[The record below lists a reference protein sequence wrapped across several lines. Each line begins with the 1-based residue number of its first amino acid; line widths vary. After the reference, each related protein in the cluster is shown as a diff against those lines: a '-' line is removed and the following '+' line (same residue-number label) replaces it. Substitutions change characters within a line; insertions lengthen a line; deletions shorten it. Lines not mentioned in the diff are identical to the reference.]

1 MSQKFIVK
9 VAVEHIVYR
18 LDKLYDY
25 ILPKELAGGVALGC
39 RVLVPFGVGNK
50 KRQGIV
56 LQTEAMPNE
65 ADVAEIKLKEVFA
78 VLDKAPL
85 LSAEMLVLAQF
96 MKQKYFCT
104 IFDAAKLMI
113 PTGMSFKLHEKFK
126 LCERF
131 GEAQVSDCTALEGDL
146 VSCLK
151 NTSGWVTKEA
161 LLARFG
167 ADVLNCLKSLEK
179 MGVIQ
184 KKEVKKRALA
194 DATVKMVRLKAEV
207 LQCDLKLTPKQK
219 MVFDVLKQRFDGISL
234 KEILYLTG
242 VGTAVVDNLVKKTI
256 AEYFEDKIYRD
267 PYKNVN
273 FSSVSRDM
281 TLTGDQA
288 AAYESIYK
296 LYKARE
302 YKVSLLYG
310 ITGSG
315 KTSVFMRLIKDVI
328 ADGENVIV
336 MVPEIALTAQ
346 MVAVFKDKFRDKVA
360 VFHSGLSASER
371 MDEYRRVKDGL
382 VSVVVGTR
390 SAVFAPFE
398 RVGLIIMDEE
408 QESSYKSEATPR
420 FHAREIGKFRCCYHK
435 CLLLLSSATPSV
447 ESFFFAEQNIYNI
460 NILKKRYSGANLPVV
475 SVMDMNKERESGNCS
490 SFSGQLLD
498 RLEATLNDGKQ
509 SILLLNRR
517 GYNTLVTCR
526 SCMQVVTCPN
536 CSIALTFHSA
546 NQKLMCHCCGF
557 SMDITG
563 ECPNCHEHDL
573 KYIGFGTQKA
583 EEELQKSLPDVRILR
598 MDSDTTMTKFAYEK
612 KLNAFAN
619 GSYDVMLGTQMIAKG
634 LDFPNVTL
642 VGVLSADQSLYGAD
656 FRSYERAFSLLTQV
670 IGRAG
675 RANASG
681 CAVIQTFT
689 PENPIIKLAAE
700 QDYDS
705 FYKDEIV
712 LRRAMLYPPFA
723 KLCVIGFVGEREARV
738 ADAAFFFFE
747 ILKKLIKSDYSGLAV
762 RILGP
767 SPARIFKAN
776 NKFRYKIIVKFKDEK
791 TFERLVNDALFK
803 LDECKKNSG
812 ISTFVDVNPESI
824 L

>member
-25 ILPKELAGGVALGC
+25 ILPKELAGGVVLGC

-56 LQTEAMPNE
+56 LQTEIAPDKVDE
-65 ADVAEIKLKEVFA
+65 AEIKLKEVFA
-78 VLDKAPL
+78 VLDEAPL
-85 LSAEMLVLAQF
+85 LSAEMLALAQF

-104 IFDAAKLMI
+104 IFDAIKLMI
-113 PTGMSFKLHEKFK
+113 PAGMSFKLHEKFK
-126 LCERF
+126 LCEGF
-131 GEAQVSDCTALEGDL
+131 DETQVRDGTVLEGEL
-146 VSCLK
+146 LFYLK
-151 NTSGWVTKEA
+151 KTAGWVNKET

-167 ADVLNCLKSLEK
+167 TEVLDCLKGLENT
-179 MGVIQ
+179 GVIQ
-184 KKEVKKRALA
+184 KKEAKKRVVA
-194 DATVKMVRLKAEV
+194 DATVKMVRIRAEV

-219 MVFDVLKQRFDGISL
+219 IVFDGLKQSLDGISL

-242 VGTAVVDNLVKKTI
+242 VGTAVIDNLVKKNI

-273 FSSVSRDM
+273 FSSFSRDL
-281 TLTGDQA
+281 TLTEDQA

-310 ITGSG
+310 VTGSG
-315 KTSVFMRLIKDVI
+315 KTLVFMRLIEDAI
-328 ADGENVIV
+328 ADEKNVIV

-346 MVAVFKDKFRDKVA
+346 MVAIFKDKFRDKVA

-398 RVGLIIMDEE
+398 SIGLIIMDEE

-420 FHAREIGKFRCCYHK
+420 FHAREIAKFRCCYNK
-435 CLLLLSSATPSV
+435 SLLLLSSATPSI
-447 ESFFFAEQNIYNI
+447 ESFFFADQNIYNI
-460 NILKKRYSGANLPVV
+460 NVLKKRYSGAKLPVV
-475 SVMDMNKERESGNCS
+475 SVVDMNKERESGNSS

-498 RLEATLNDGKQ
+498 RLEKTLNDGKQ

-526 SCMQVVTCPN
+526 NCMQVVMCPN
-536 CSIALTFHSA
+536 CSIALTFHSV
-546 NQKLMCHCCGF
+546 NQKLMCHYCGF
-557 SMDITG
+557 SMEITG

-583 EEELQKSLPDVRILR
+583 EEELKKSLPDVKILR
-598 MDSDTTMTKFAYEK
+598 MDSDTTMTKLAYEK
-612 KLNAFAN
+612 KLTAFAN

-642 VGVLSADQSLYGAD
+642 VGVLSADQALYSAD

-675 RANASG
+675 RANDSG

-689 PENPIIKLAAE
+689 PENPIIKLAAD

-723 KLCVIGFVGEREARV
+723 KLCVIGFVGEKEAKV
-738 ADAAFFFFE
+738 ADAAVFFFE
-747 ILKKLIKSDYSGLAV
+747 VLKKLIKGNYSNLAV

-767 SPARIFKAN
+767 SPARIFKIN

-791 TFERLVNDALFK
+791 IFDKLVNDALFK
-803 LDECKKNSG
+803 LYESKKIFG

>member
-25 ILPKELAGGVALGC
+25 VLPRELTEEVALGC
-39 RVLVPFGVGNK
+39 RVLVPFGAGNK

-56 LQTEAMPNE
+56 MQIEVASDE
-65 ADVAEIKLKEVFA
+65 ADGAGTKLKEVFA
-78 VLDKAPL
+78 VLDEAPL
-85 LSAEMLVLAQF
+85 LNDEMLKLAQF

-104 IFDAAKLMI
+104 IFDTVKLMI
-113 PTGMSFKLHEKFK
+113 PVGMSFKLHEKFR
-126 LCERF
+126 LCDGFDES
-131 GEAQVSDCTALEGDL
+131 QVSDCTDLERDL
-146 VSCLK
+146 VAYLE
-151 NTSGWVTKEA
+151 NASGWVAKET
-161 LLARFG
+161 LIARFG
-167 ADVLNCLKSLEK
+167 TDALNCLKSLENT
-179 MGVIQ
+179 GVIQ
-184 KKEVKKRALA
+184 KKEAKKRAVA
-194 DATVKMVRLKAEV
+194 DATAKMIRLKAGV
-207 LQCDLKLTPKQK
+207 LRDNVKLTPKQK
-219 MVFDVLKQRFDGISL
+219 IVFDVLKQNLSGISF

-242 VGTAVVDNLVKKTI
+242 VGAAVVDNLVKKNI
-256 AEYFEDKIYRD
+256 AEYFDDKVYRD
-267 PYKNVN
+267 PYKNVK
-273 FSSVSRDM
+273 FSSFLTDA
-281 TLTGDQA
+281 TLTKEQTD
-288 AAYESIYK
+288 AYKSICE
-296 LYKARE
+296 LYKAHE

-315 KTSVFMRLIKDVI
+315 KTSVFMRLIEDVVT
-328 ADGENVIV
+328 DGKNVIV

-346 MVAVFKDKFRDKVA
+346 MVAIFKGRFLDKIA
-360 VFHSGLSASER
+360 VFHSGLSVSER
-371 MDEYRRVKDGL
+371 LDEYRRVKDGL
-382 VSVVVGTR
+382 ANVVVGTR

-398 RVGLIIMDEE
+398 EVGLVIMDEE

-420 FHAREIGKFRCCYHK
+420 FHAREIAKFRCCYHK

-447 ESFFFAEQNIYNI
+447 ESFFFAEQKVYNI
-460 NILKKRYSGANLPVV
+460 NVLKKRYSGASLPKV
-475 SVMDMNKERESGNCS
+475 SVVDMNKEQEAGNCGA
-490 SFSGQLLD
+490 FSEQLIG
-498 RLEATLNDGKQ
+498 RLEENLNNGKQ

-517 GYNTLVTCR
+517 GYHTMVTCR

-546 NQKLMCHCCGF
+546 NRRLMCHYCGF

-563 ECPNCHEHDL
+563 ECPSCHEHDL
-573 KYIGFGTQKA
+573 KYIGFGTQRA
-583 EEELQKSLPDVRILR
+583 EEELKKSLPDARILR

-619 GSYDVMLGTQMIAKG
+619 GRYDVMLGTQMIAKG
-634 LDFPNVTL
+634 LDFSNVTL
-642 VGVLSADQSLYGAD
+642 VGVLLADQALYGAD

-675 RANASG
+675 RATDSG

-689 PENPIIKLAAE
+689 PENPIIKLAAD

-712 LRRAMLYPPFA
+712 LRKAMLYPPFA
-723 KLCVIGFVGEREARV
+723 KLCVIGFVGERETKV
-738 ADAAFFFFE
+738 VDAAFFFFG
-747 ILKKLIKSDYSGLAV
+747 ILKELIKSDYSGLAV

-767 SPARIFKAN
+767 SPARIFKVN
-776 NKFRYKIIVKFKDEK
+776 NKFRYKIIIKFKDEK
-791 TFERLVNDALFK
+791 IFDKLVSDALFK
-803 LDECKKNSG
+803 LDECKKFSG
-812 ISTFVDVNPESI
+812 ISTFIDVNPESI

>member
-1 MSQKFIVK
+1 MSQKFMVK

-25 ILPKELAGGVALGC
+25 VLPRELAEEVALGC

-56 LQTEAMPNE
+56 LQTE
-65 ADVAEIKLKEVFA
+65 VASDKSDGAGIKLKEVFA
-78 VLDKAPL
+78 VLDEAPL
-85 LSAEMLVLAQF
+85 LNDEMLKLAQF

-104 IFDAAKLMI
+104 IFDAVKLMI
-113 PTGMSFKLHEKFK
+113 PAGMSFKLHEKFR
-126 LCERF
+126 LCDGFDET
-131 GEAQVSDCTALEGDL
+131 QISDCTALKRDL
-146 VSCLK
+146 VVYLENVSE
-151 NTSGWVTKEA
+151 WVAKET
-161 LLARFG
+161 LIARFG
-167 ADVLNCLKSLEK
+167 ADILNCLKSLENT
-179 MGVIQ
+179 GVIQ
-184 KKEVKKRALA
+184 KKEAKKRAVT
-194 DATVKMVRLKAEV
+194 DATVKMVRLKAGV
-207 LQCDLKLTPKQK
+207 LRDNIKLTSKQK
-219 MVFDVLKQRFDGISL
+219 IVFNVLKQNLSGISF

-242 VGTAVVDNLVKKTI
+242 VGAAVVDNLVKKNI
-256 AEYFEDKIYRD
+256 AEYFDDKAYRD
-267 PYKNVN
+267 PYKNVK
-273 FSSVSRDM
+273 FSGFSRDV
-281 TLTGDQA
+281 TLTKEQTD
-288 AAYESIYK
+288 AYESIYK
-296 LYKARE
+296 LYKGHG
-302 YKVSLLYG
+302 YKGSLLYG
-310 ITGSG
+310 VTGSG
-315 KTSVFMRLIKDVI
+315 KTSVFMRLIEDVV
-328 ADGENVIV
+328 ADGKNVIV

-346 MVAVFKDKFRDKVA
+346 MVAIFKGGFLDKVA
-360 VFHSGLSASER
+360 VFHSGLSTSER
-371 MDEYRRVKDGL
+371 LDEYRRVKDGL
-382 VSVVVGTR
+382 VNVVVGTR

-398 RVGLIIMDEE
+398 EVGLVIMDEE

-420 FHAREIGKFRCCYHK
+420 FHAREIAKFRCCYHK

-447 ESFFFAEQNIYNI
+447 ESFFFAEQNVYNI
-460 NILKKRYSGANLPVV
+460 SVLKKRYSGASLPKV
-475 SVMDMNKERESGNCS
+475 SVVDMNKEQESGNCS
-490 SFSGQLLD
+490 AFSQQLID
-498 RLEATLNDGKQ
+498 RLEENLSNGKQ

-517 GYNTLVTCR
+517 GYHTMVTCR
-526 SCMQVVTCPN
+526 SCMQVVMCPN

-546 NQKLMCHCCGF
+546 NQRLMCHYCSF

-563 ECPNCHEHDL
+563 ECPSCHEHDL
-573 KYIGFGTQKA
+573 KYIGFGTQRA
-583 EEELQKSLPDVRILR
+583 EEDLQKSLPGARILR

-642 VGVLSADQSLYGAD
+642 VGVLLADQALYGAD

-675 RANASG
+675 RATYSG

-689 PENPIIKLAAE
+689 PENPIIKLAAD

-723 KLCVIGFVGEREARV
+723 KLCVIGFVGERKTKV
-738 ADAAFFFFE
+738 IDAAFFFFG
-747 ILKKLIKSDYSGLAV
+747 ILKELIKSEYSGLAV

-767 SPARIFKAN
+767 SPARIFKVN

-791 TFERLVNDALFK
+791 TFDRLVNDALFK
-803 LDECKKNSG
+803 LDECKKFSG

>member
-25 ILPKELAGGVALGC
+25 ILPKEIAGGVALGC
-39 RVLVPFGVGNK
+39 RVLVPFGAGNK

-56 LQTEAMPNE
+56 LRTEAAPDE
-65 ADVAEIKLKEVFA
+65 ADEAGVKLKEVFA
-78 VLDKAPL
+78 VLDEVPL
-85 LSAEMLVLAQF
+85 LSAEMLALAQF

-104 IFDAAKLMI
+104 IFDAVKLMI
-113 PTGMSFKLHEKFK
+113 PAGMSFKLHEKFK
-126 LCERF
+126 LCEGF
-131 GEAQVSDCTALEGDL
+131 DETQVCDCTDVAREL

-151 NTSGWVTKEA
+151 KASGWVAKET

-167 ADVLNCLKSLEK
+167 ADVLDCLKSLENT
-179 MGVIQ
+179 GVIQ
-184 KKEVKKRALA
+184 KKEAKKRVVA
-194 DATVKMVRLKAEV
+194 DATVKMVRLKVEA
-207 LQCDLKLTPKQK
+207 LRCDLKLTPKQK
-219 MVFDVLKQRFDGISL
+219 IVFDALKQSFNGISL

-242 VGTAVVDNLVKKTI
+242 VGAAVVDNLVKKNI
-256 AEYFEDKIYRD
+256 AEYFEGKIYRD
-267 PYKNVN
+267 PYKNAK
-273 FSSVSRDM
+273 FSGVSRDVA
-281 TLTGDQA
+281 LTGDQV

-296 LYKARE
+296 LYKSCE

-310 ITGSG
+310 VTGSG
-315 KTSVFMRLIKDVI
+315 KTSVFMRLIEDTL

-346 MVAVFKDKFRDKVA
+346 MVGIFKDKFRNKVA

-420 FHAREIGKFRCCYHK
+420 FHAREIAKFRCCYHK

-460 NILKKRYSGANLPVV
+460 NVLKKRYSGVNLPVV
-475 SVMDMNKERESGNCS
+475 SVVDMNKERESGNCG
-490 SFSGQLLD
+490 SFSGQLID
-498 RLEATLNDGKQ
+498 RIEETLNNGKQ
-509 SILLLNRR
+509 AILLLNRR

-526 SCMQVVTCPN
+526 SCMNVVMCPN

-563 ECPNCHEHDL
+563 ECPSCHEHDL

-612 KLNAFAN
+612 NLSAFAN
-619 GSYDVMLGTQMIAKG
+619 GGYDVMLGTQMIAKG

-642 VGVLSADQSLYGAD
+642 VGVLSADQALYGAD

-675 RANASG
+675 RANDSG

-689 PENPIIKLAAE
+689 PENPIIKLAAD

-705 FYKDEIV
+705 FYKNEIV

-723 KLCVIGFVGEREARV
+723 KLCVIGFVGEKEARV

-747 ILKKLIKSDYSGLAV
+747 ILKELVKSDYSGLV
-762 RILGP
+762 LRILGP

-791 TFERLVNDALFK
+791 TFDRLVNDALFR